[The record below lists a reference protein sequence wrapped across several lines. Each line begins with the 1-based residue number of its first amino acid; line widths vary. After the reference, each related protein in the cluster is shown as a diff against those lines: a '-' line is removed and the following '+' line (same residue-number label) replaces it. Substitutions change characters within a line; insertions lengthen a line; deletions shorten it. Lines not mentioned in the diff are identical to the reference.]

1 MRPRHVEVPP
11 SANAART
18 VAVTRST
25 RPVTP
30 SRGAPP
36 SRRDEEEEREEEEE
50 EEEEEREEEEPW
62 PHAPLTRNRVT
73 GSVIESDRSMALPLF
88 VIVTLPVLD
97 SRSWSRPSGPK
108 EDDTV
113 AAMAAAA

>member
-11 SANAART
+11 SANAARN

-30 SRGAPP
+30 SRGAPL
-36 SRRDEEEEREEEEE
+36 SRREEEDEREEEEE
-50 EEEEEREEEEPW
+50 DEEEEEEA
-62 PHAPLTRNRVT
+62 PHAPSTRNRVT
-73 GSVIESDRSMALPLF
+73 GSVMESDRSMALPLF
-88 VIVTLPVLD
+88 VMVTLPVLD